1 MRLIVTLL
9 TIVLTASAK
18 SPKKMDRA
26 SPQTAGDYFQAA
38 DYAMEAENFDAA
50 ERIAREGQAAFPH
63 AIGFHLLL
71 GDILVER
78 HKTADA
84 FYEYQW
90 EVMRTGA
97 DRPIGR
103 EAQMKAGNLV
113 IEGRGTDADELRM
126 IIAAVQQ
133 MATEPS
139 KSADTLE
146 RYASRRANVF
156 VLRVLFAEALAKSK
170 QDAEAT
176 AAFREL
182 IKRDPFFVPAY
193 VDLGEL
199 LLRTG
204 KEPEGKALVA
214 KAREIDPDHWRLKPP
229 KN

>member
-1 MRLIVTLL
+1 MLL

-18 SPKKMDRA
+18 LPRKMDHV

-38 DYAMEAENFDAA
+38 DFAMEAENYDAA
-50 ERIAREGQAAFPH
+50 ESIAREGQEHFPH

-71 GDILVER
+71 GDILHGR
-78 HKTADA
+78 HKNADA

-90 EVMRTGA
+90 EVMRTGP

-103 EAQMKAGNLV
+103 EAQMKASNLFV
-113 IEGRGTDADELRM
+113 EGRGTDADEVRTV
-126 IIAAVQQ
+126 IAAVKQ
-133 MATEPS
+133 MSTEPA
-139 KSADTLE
+139 KSADLLE
-146 RYASRRANVF
+146 RYASRRDAF
-156 VLRVLFAEALAKSK
+156 VLRVLCAEAFAKSK
-170 QDAEAT
+170 QNAEAA

-193 VDLGEL
+193 VELGEL
-199 LLRTG
+199 LQKTG
-204 KEPEGKALVA
+204 KEQEGKALVA